1 MIATVINAL
10 AVLIGSLVGVALRGK
25 IHEKYEKTIFNAL
38 GVFILVLGISMS
50 QKPCSGLYMVLS
62 LVLGGVLGT
71 LMQIEERIL
80 GFGGWIQNKL
90 PGSMG
95 EGQFAMGF
103 LDATVL
109 FCVGA
114 MAIVGSFKAGVDKDY
129 QLLLLKSV
137 LDGSI
142 SIFLAAVMGW
152 GVAFSAFS
160 ILIVQGGLT
169 VLSGAMAAYVGQ
181 GMIDAICAVGGLL
194 IIMIGVNLLK
204 LKEMKTANFIPA
216 LVLMILFELAD
227 PWLSRFAG

>member
-1 MIATVINAL
+1 M
-10 AVLIGSLVGVALRGK
+10 R
-25 IHEKYEKTIFNAL
+25 
-38 GVFILVLGISMS
+38 
-50 QKPCSGLYMVLS
+50 
-62 LVLGGVLGT
+62 
-71 LMQIEERIL
+71 IEERIL

-194 IIMIGVNLLK
+194 IVMIGVNLLK